1 MLPFSI
7 AYLFALSVWLADQMI
22 QEEDAGERV
31 RVKLVARGW
40 QVPLLWLRHLEVTLV
55 LIASLWWVLFMG
67 GDVR

>member
-67 GDVR
+67 GEVR